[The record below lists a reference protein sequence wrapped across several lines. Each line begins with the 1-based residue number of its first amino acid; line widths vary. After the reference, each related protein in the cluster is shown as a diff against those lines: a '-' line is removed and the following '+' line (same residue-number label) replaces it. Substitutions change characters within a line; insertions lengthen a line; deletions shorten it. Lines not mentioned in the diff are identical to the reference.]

1 MDVRLSWLVTGG
13 VAVLLLWLAFSLS
26 SGGGSGSQPGT
37 AGGNAPGA
45 FPSAGDGQAADKSS
59 IEELIRRTSTQNDPK
74 QCTDDMTPA
83 FLRSSFGAEKG
94 TLDRCRR
101 RNTPQTE
108 PMAKTVTIESVTGR
122 GSNATAVFSMT
133 SSNTLDGSVY
143 TVSLVRQGGH
153 WKLDSLD
160 DIKIDRA
167 RFDQHLRDELGARGY
182 LPAET
187 RCAIAKLD
195 RSVSSDQIERNVIN
209 NDSSYEYIEASA
221 VSCLSRPTLLRE
233 LSQEFTAA
241 FNSRGMPP
249 RVTRCVVD
257 RLTRGVPVG
266 RLRHLLAAGSHS
278 AESWWRL
285 GYQAVTACLHGGP
298 AGAAESATT

>member
-1 MDVRLSWLVTGG
+1 MDVRLSWLITGG
-13 VAVLLLWLAFSLS
+13 IAVLLLWLAFSLTS
-26 SGGGSGSQPGT
+26 GGSGGQPAAT
-37 AGGNAPGA
+37 GGPAPGA
-45 FPSAGDGQAADKSS
+45 FPSAGGDQAGDKSS
-59 IEELIRRTSTQNDPK
+59 IEELIRRTSTENDPK
-74 QCTDDMTPA
+74 QCTEDMTPA
-83 FLRSSFGAEKG
+83 FRRASFGAEKG

-101 RNTPQTE
+101 LNTPQTE
-108 PMAKTVTIESVTGR
+108 PMAKSVAIQGVTGR
-122 GSNATAVFSMT
+122 GSNATAVFGVT

-143 TVSLVRQGGH
+143 TVSLVRQGGR

-160 DIKIDRA
+160 DIQIDRA

-187 RCAIAKLD
+187 SCAITKLD
-195 RSVSSDQIERNVIN
+195 QTVSSDQIERNVIN
-209 NDSSYEYIEASA
+209 NESSYEYIEASA

-257 RLTRGVPVG
+257 RLTHGVPIG

-285 GYQAVTACLHGGP
+285 GYQAVTACLHRGP